1 MDKTLI
7 DPFIP
12 DFSNKNGEF
21 YCKTASSIEEASKLI
36 EAGFEYV
43 TTFGG
48 VMLFGK
54 RK

>member
-12 DFSNKNGEF
+12 DFSNKNDEF
-21 YCKTASSIEEASKLI
+21 YCKTTSSIEEASNMS
-36 EAGFEYV
+36 
-43 TTFGG
+43 TFSGAL
-48 VMLFGK
+48 LFGK